1 VTLDW
6 GPLLL
11 SLLVAGA
18 ATVVAGAVGLALAAL
33 LATRRRFV
41 GRELVDALVTA
52 PLVVPPTVLGYYVLT
67 LVGVQSALGRAIEAL
82 FGAPIVFTRAGAV
95 LAASIGA
102 APLVVKTAR
111 AALEAVDPTLV
122 DVARTLGAG
131 PARAFFT
138 VRVPLARRGL
148 VAALALAFARSLGDF
163 GLTLMVAGD
172 IPGRTRTA
180 SLAIYDAL
188 AAGREAEATGLV
200 AVLTAVGI
208 AALYGVNRLTRRT
221 VG

>member
-1 VTLDW
+1 VTL
-6 GPLLL
+6 GPLWL
-11 SLLVAGA
+11 SLGIALASTLIAGS
-18 ATVVAGAVGLALAAL
+18 VGVALAAA

-41 GRELVDALVTA
+41 GREAVDALVTA

-67 LVGVQSALGRAIEAL
+67 LLGASSPLGRAIESL

-95 LAASIGA
+95 LAATIGA
-102 APLVVKTAR
+102 LPLVVKTAR
-111 AALEAVDPTLV
+111 AALEGVDPTLV
-122 DVARTLGAG
+122 DVARTLGAR
-131 PARAFFT
+131 PLRAFFA
-138 VRVPLARRGL
+138 VRLPLAGRGV
-148 VAALALAFARSLGDF
+148 VAALTLAFARALGDF

-188 AAGREAEATGLV
+188 AAGREAEAAGLV

-208 AALYGVNRLTRRT
+208 VALYGVNRLTRRT

>member
-1 VTLDW
+1 MTL
-6 GPLLL
+6 GPLWL
-11 SLLVAGA
+11 SLGIALASTLIAGS
-18 ATVVAGAVGLALAAL
+18 VGVALAAA

-41 GRELVDALVTA
+41 GREAVDALVTA

-67 LVGVQSALGRAIEAL
+67 LLGASSPLGRAIESL

-95 LAASIGA
+95 LAATIGA
-102 APLVVKTAR
+102 LPLVVKTAR
-111 AALEAVDPTLV
+111 AALEGVDPTLV
-122 DVARTLGAG
+122 DVARTLGAR
-131 PARAFFT
+131 PLRAFFA
-138 VRVPLARRGL
+138 VRLPLAGRGV
-148 VAALALAFARSLGDF
+148 VAALTLAFARALGDF

-188 AAGREAEATGLV
+188 AAGREAEAAGLV

-208 AALYGVNRLTRRT
+208 VALYGVNRLTRRT